1 MSEPTFTCPNCA
13 GAGRYNAFI
22 NGGPDLS
29 KHSFGPVACLRCEG
43 SGKLPA
49 EALRWAEYGKMLKLR
64 RLKAGFTLMT
74 GARALRMTPAALSA
88 IEHGYAPAPVGADLW
103 WAQ

>member
-1 MSEPTFTCPNCA
+1 MSESMISCPNCA

-22 NGGPDLS
+22 NGGQDLS
-29 KHSFGPVACLRCEG
+29 KHSLGPVTCLRCEG

-49 EALRWAEYGKMLKLR
+49 EALRWAEYGKMLQR
-64 RLKAGFTLMT
+64 RRTRAGFTLMT
-74 GARALRMTPAALSA
+74 GAQALRMTPAALSA

-103 WAQ
+103 WQQ